1 MNKKQLFISMTA
13 QIVSFAVSMGVS
25 FILSPY
31 LAKAIDIS
39 ASGFVTQGN
48 QFVSYAQIL
57 VSALNTM
64 ASRFITVS
72 IHQGKE
78 EEANRYFSSVFFG
91 NVFMAA
97 VFAVPATF
105 LILFVDQIM
114 NVPAAM
120 VTDLQIMLFFVMLNF
135 VLNIILS
142 VFSVSVY
149 AKDRLDLLANDETD
163 ENLPPRFRSLEDYGT
178 DIL

>member
-78 EEANRYFSSVFFG
+78 EEANR
-91 NVFMAA
+91 
-97 VFAVPATF
+97 
-105 LILFVDQIM
+105 
-114 NVPAAM
+114 
-120 VTDLQIMLFFVMLNF
+120 
-135 VLNIILS
+135 
-142 VFSVSVY
+142 
-149 AKDRLDLLANDETD
+149 
-163 ENLPPRFRSLEDYGT
+163 
-178 DIL
+178 

>member
-72 IHQGKE
+72 IHQGRE
-78 EEANRYFSSVFFG
+78 EEANRYFSMMVLVTLLLGGRIREVRLGAAASVLCG
-91 NVFMAA
+91 GLRHGELAA
-97 VFAVPATF
+97 VAFGGVGLP
-105 LILFVDQIM
+105 LVLPLFWGLDGIM
-114 NVPAAM
+114 
-120 VTDLQIMLFFVMLNF
+120 FFMPG
-135 VLNIILS
+135 
-142 VFSVSVY
+142 
-149 AKDRLDLLANDETD
+149 A
-163 ENLPPRFRSLEDYGT
+163 
-178 DIL
+178 DILTGIAAVIVIVRICRDLNGPEEEEVRHE